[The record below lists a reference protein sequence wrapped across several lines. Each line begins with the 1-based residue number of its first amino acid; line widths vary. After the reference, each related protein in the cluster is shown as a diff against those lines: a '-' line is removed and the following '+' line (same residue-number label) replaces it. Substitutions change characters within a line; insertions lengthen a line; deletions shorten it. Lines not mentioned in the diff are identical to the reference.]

1 MMNVCLLGCDKEWPG
16 EVCEWRWPADVSQG
30 TAERR
35 SQGRSPGAETP
46 MYFPNTFQ
54 RSSRIDRRKQRV
66 NSRHK
71 ISFRIRVIYLFLFQF
86 HDNFKLASVA
96 N

>member
-1 MMNVCLLGCDKEWPG
+1 MSWSACKCRVRRMCRKALKGAGAMADAAGARPG
-16 EVCEWRWPADVSQG
+16 GA
-30 TAERR
+30 RR
-35 SQGRSPGAETP
+35 VGTP

-71 ISFRIRVIYLFLFQF
+71 ISFRIRVIYLFLF
-86 HDNFKLASVA
+86 
-96 N
+96 